1 MSFRMDVA
9 VVSALAGAT
18 LAACASS
25 TGAPPPSPR
34 GTAAT
39 SVAPAVSAVPPTSA
53 SADNHKPTAPIKLD
67 LVATPSA
74 APSGHYT
81 VTLIAT
87 AQADLDDVVVT
98 IDGQRHR
105 LGAMSNHAVTNVS
118 SIVELG
124 SKLSRDIIGS
134 AQLTVH
140 GRNMSKAT
148 ALRLGAPAA
157 PPPPAALVTLPDGTV
172 VNEAR

>member
-1 MSFRMDVA
+1 MSFRMDLA

-25 TGAPPPSPR
+25 TGAPPPSPS
-34 GTAAT
+34 GTAAI
-39 SVAPAVSAVPPTSA
+39 SVTPAVSAVPPTSA

-74 APSGHYT
+74 YPATHYT
-81 VTLIAT
+81 VTLIVA
-87 AQADLDDVVVT
+87 AQADLDAVVIT
-98 IDGQRHR
+98 IDGQPHR
-105 LGAMSNHAVTNVS
+105 LGAMRNHAVTNVS
-118 SIVELG
+118 SIVALDGKLG
-124 SKLSRDIIGS
+124 RDIIGA
-134 AQLTVH
+134 AQLVVH

-157 PPPPAALVTLPDGTV
+157 PLPPAALITLPGGTV